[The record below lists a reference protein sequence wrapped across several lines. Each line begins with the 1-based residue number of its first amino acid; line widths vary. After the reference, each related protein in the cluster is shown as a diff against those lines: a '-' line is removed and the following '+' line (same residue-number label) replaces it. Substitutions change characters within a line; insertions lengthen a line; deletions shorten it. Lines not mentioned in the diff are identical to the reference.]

1 MKYVLSRIERKS
13 CLYELERFMSDWVC
27 LDNIKLFHIAAGDLS
42 EFNDCVSQQTFINEV
57 TLLVPL
63 TKWLYDREAKLLC
76 DKFLRVDQLN

>member
-13 CLYELERFMSDWVC
+13 CLHELERFMSDWVC
-27 LDNIKLFHIAAGDLS
+27 LDNVKLFHIAAGDLS

-63 TKWLYDREAKLLC
+63 TKWLSVVKPNFSVINSWGLI
-76 DKFLRVDQLN
+76 N